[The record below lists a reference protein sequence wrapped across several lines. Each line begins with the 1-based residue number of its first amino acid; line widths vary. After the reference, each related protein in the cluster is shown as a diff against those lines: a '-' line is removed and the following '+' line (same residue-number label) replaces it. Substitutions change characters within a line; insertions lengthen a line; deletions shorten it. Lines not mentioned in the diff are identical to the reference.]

1 MAVWI
6 CCNSSLT
13 EGATSELIVELNRR
27 YPDVLQYFW
36 ISEPGPCDNWIRE
49 EEAKNGLSVKC
60 GFIIQRNNDE
70 GSRFLNV
77 IPKLLYEV
85 FGRDRILV
93 HGFDYELIRPE
104 EAYRI
109 AAAARTAEE

>member
-13 EGATSELIVELNRR
+13 KGATSELIVELNRR
-27 YPDVLQYFW
+27 YPDIFRYFW
-36 ISEPGPCDNWIRE
+36 ISEPGPCDNWTRDE
-49 EEAKNGLSVKC
+49 EVKNGLNVMC
-60 GFIIQRNNDE
+60 GFIIQRNEDE

-85 FGRDRILV
+85 FGRDKILV
-93 HGFDYELIRPE
+93 HGFDYELIRPD
-104 EAYRI
+104 EADRI
-109 AAAARTAEE
+109 AAATGTAVE